1 MLESGNAITK
11 AVFQLRCVEY
21 IKRLVI
27 LGSKHLLIDL
37 QVVRARSITS
47 CSITDQCEHI
57 QLVQK
62 EHGHSFNDEDPIQL
76 EPSKLEDLAIPLRY
90 KSQMLSLYKQCP
102 HLVQKVAS
110 ETFAIRCS
118 QESQEHPLGLVHVHL
133 QKQVTAGPTSQKYHN
148 PFHCPCNS
156 FRQYTRH
163 FPGSSSTSK
172 PSPRCIHFYL
182 CI

>member
-1 MLESGNAITK
+1 MA
-11 AVFQLRCVEY
+11 A
-21 IKRLVI
+21 
-27 LGSKHLLIDL
+27 
-37 QVVRARSITS
+37 
-47 CSITDQCEHI
+47 QCEHI

-62 EHGHSFNDEDPIQL
+62 ERGHSFNDGDPIQL

-90 KSQMLSLYKQCP
+90 KSQMLSLYQQCP

-118 QESQEHPLGLVHVHL
+118 QESQEYPLGLVHVHL
-133 QKQVTAGPTSQKYHN
+133 QRRVTAGPTPQKYHN

-163 FPGSSSTSK
+163 FPGSSSTAK

-182 CI
+182 CIWAVASDIQLQQDFPFTPATVSPSCMFLTAILTQ

>member
-1 MLESGNAITK
+1 MA
-11 AVFQLRCVEY
+11 A
-21 IKRLVI
+21 
-27 LGSKHLLIDL
+27 
-37 QVVRARSITS
+37 
-47 CSITDQCEHI
+47 QCEHI

-62 EHGHSFNDEDPIQL
+62 ERGHSFNDGDPIQL

-90 KSQMLSLYKQCP
+90 KSQMLSLYQQCP

-133 QKQVTAGPTSQKYHN
+133 QRRVTAGPTPQKYHN

-156 FRQYTRH
+156 FRQYI
-163 FPGSSSTSK
+163 PGIFQALHQPPNHHRGVFTSIFAFGQLLQTSSCSK
-172 PSPRCIHFYL
+172 ISHSHQQQFLHLVCF
-182 CI
+182 